1 MSRSRRGLLAALP
14 VLAAALDVLPLRAT
28 ANRAGL
34 VDSGT
39 GQVRRPASLRTQLAD
54 GLAAPVRSDQRFGAP
69 WGQHRF
75 KVAYGNF
82 TVKGDVNEGESNHAE
97 DDSDDSGTVSLSRI
111 RLLS

>member
-39 GQVRRPASLRTQLAD
+39 G
-54 GLAAPVRSDQRFGAP
+54 PVRSGQRFGAP
-69 WGQHRF
+69 WGQRRF

-97 DDSDDSGTVSLSRI
+97 DDSDESGTVSLSRI
-111 RLLS
+111 RQLS

>member
-14 VLAAALDVLPLRAT
+14 VLAAALYDVLPLRAT

-39 GQVRRPASLRTQLAD
+39 G
-54 GLAAPVRSDQRFGAP
+54 PVRSDQRFGAP
-69 WGQHRF
+69 WGQRRF

-97 DDSDDSGTVSLSRI
+97 DDSDESGTVSLSRI
-111 RLLS
+111 RQLS

>member
-1 MSRSRRGLLAALP
+1 
-14 VLAAALDVLPLRAT
+14 
-28 ANRAGL
+28 
-34 VDSGT
+34 
-39 GQVRRPASLRTQLAD
+39 
-54 GLAAPVRSDQRFGAP
+54 LAAPVRSDQRFGAP

-111 RLLS
+111 RQLS